1 MSDRGFQEAAE
12 RYREMRGAAPRDQ
25 LERTPLAQQE
35 FDLFTDDT
43 PLSCGVENPESCE
56 SCQ

>member
-1 MSDRGFQEAAE
+1 MSERGFQEAAE
-12 RYREMRGAAPRDQ
+12 RYAKVRGTASRDQ

-43 PLSCGVENPESCE
+43 PLACGVENPESCE